1 MRAASLI
8 AVLFVSGCVGIAEN
22 AEGNLGAGY
31 QPLPGGSVAAAVGAP
46 MVAQTTFGYSC
57 PDGASLIL
65 APNGT
70 ALCGTPAVAT
80 LSR

>member
-46 MVAQTTFGYSC
+46 MVETWTFSCREGATLVVGPNNSATCTTS
-57 PDGASLIL
+57 
-65 APNGT
+65 
-70 ALCGTPAVAT
+70 AVAT
-80 LSR
+80 LSH